1 MLHGFA
7 TADGTRRYT
16 EQFPTALN
24 NHFYTVTNDIFVSS
38 LGLGTYLGEP
48 DAATDTGYETAALE
62 ALRCGINFLD
72 TSLNYRDQRSERAL
86 GSALRIAMNA
96 NAIQRDQFFLCT
108 KAGFLTPGAIPES
121 LQEEDVA
128 GALHSMQPDFLEDQL
143 DRSRANLGL
152 DTLDV
157 FYLHNPE
164 TQLRFVARPV
174 FEHRLQAAFER
185 CERLVKER
193 KIRWYGAATWSGFLE
208 PDQLDLARVIELA
221 RYVGGEDH
229 HFRFIQLPFNL
240 AMIEAYQNRD
250 EQGVSVLKVAARANI
265 TVVASATLHQARLA
279 GDMPG
284 LITGRI
290 PGFNTDAARAIQ
302 FTRSTPGIS
311 VALVGMSQ
319 AAHVRENLEV
329 AGVPPMGTL
338 DYEKLYRP
346 VDA

>member
-1 MLHGFA
+1 M
-7 TADGTRRYT
+7 D
-16 EQFPTALN
+16 
-24 NHFYTVTNDIFVSS
+24 
-38 LGLGTYLGEP
+38 
-48 DAATDTGYETAALE
+48 
-62 ALRCGINFLD
+62 
-72 TSLNYRDQRSERAL
+72 
-86 GSALRIAMNA
+86 
-96 NAIQRDQFFLCT
+96 
-108 KAGFLTPGAIPES
+108 
-121 LQEEDVA
+121 
-128 GALHSMQPDFLEDQL
+128 
-143 DRSRANLGL
+143 
-152 DTLDV
+152 
-157 FYLHNPE
+157 
-164 TQLRFVARPV
+164 
-174 FEHRLQAAFER
+174 
-185 CERLVKER
+185 
-193 KIRWYGAATWSGFLE
+193 GFLE
-208 PDQLDLARVIELA
+208 PDELDLARVIELA

-250 EQGVSVLKVAARANI
+250 QQGVSVLKVAARANI

-290 PGFNTDAARAIQ
+290 PGFNTDAARAIL

-319 AAHVRENLEV
+319 AAHVRENLEI